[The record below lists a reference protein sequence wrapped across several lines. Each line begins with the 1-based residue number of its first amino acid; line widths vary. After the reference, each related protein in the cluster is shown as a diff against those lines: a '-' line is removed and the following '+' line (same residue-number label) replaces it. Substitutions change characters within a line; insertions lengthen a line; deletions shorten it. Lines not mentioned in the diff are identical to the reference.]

1 MARTAYSPAHGW
13 RAALRQRDFLAGLL
27 FLFLGAVTTFEGAG
41 LHQGSAERMGPGY
54 LPLRIG
60 LLLAALGLV
69 IALKGLRGERAG
81 IEHFAAAPIVAATV
95 ALTVFGISIESLGL
109 VPASALLV
117 LAARAISW
125 RGHLTELAVLAVVLT
140 AIVVVVF
147 RLGLGVPVPLWPSWG
162 A

>member
-1 MARTAYSPAHGW
+1 MARTASSFAQQL
-13 RAALRQRDFLAGLL
+13 RASLRQRDFLAGLL
-27 FLFLGAVTTFEGAG
+27 FLFLGAVTTLEGAG

-60 LLLAALGLV
+60 LLLAAIGLV
-69 IALKGLRGERAG
+69 IAIKGARGERAG
-81 IEHFAAAPIVAATV
+81 VERFAGLPILAATA
-95 ALTVFGISIESLGL
+95 ALTVFGFAIEDLGL
-109 VPASALLV
+109 IPASALLV

-125 RGHLTELAVLAVVLT
+125 RGRAVELTALVVVLA

-147 RLGLGVPVPLWPSWG
+147 RYGLGVPVPLWPTWG